1 MEINTVEDEGSFLWR
16 GFVSYRVDHKSYI
29 WCDAIF
35 VLKIVVT
42 EYAFLFFYCCKGV
55 YS

>member
-1 MEINTVEDEGSFLWR
+1 MEINTVEDQGNFLWR
-16 GFVSYRVDHKSYI
+16 GSAAYRVDRKSYI

-42 EYAFLFFYCCKGV
+42 EYAFLFILLL
-55 YS
+55 